1 MTAQIRKMM
10 LIDDNEAD
18 TFLYG
23 LVIEE
28 SGLVENLVVF
38 NLAEQALAHLRG
50 NASEP
55 IDVILLD
62 IRMPRMSGFEFIEAA
77 LAELGSDFA
86 KMVVVMLTT
95 SLDPNDRARAQ
106 SLAMIKH
113 YFEKP
118 LTREQLDV
126 IVAIV
131 ADSN

>member
-1 MTAQIRKMM
+1 MTAPIRKMM

-18 TFLYG
+18 TFLYR

-38 NLAEQALAHLRG
+38 NLAEQALAHLRD
-50 NASEP
+50 NSSEP

-95 SLDPNDRARAQ
+95 SLDPSDRARAERL
-106 SLAMIKH
+106 SMIKH

-118 LTREQLDV
+118 LTREQLDT

-131 ADSN
+131 TNSQ

>member
-1 MTAQIRKMM
+1 MTAPIRKMM

-38 NLAEQALAHLRG
+38 NLAEQALAHLRD
-50 NASEP
+50 NSSEP

-62 IRMPRMSGFEFIEAA
+62 IRMPRMSGFEFIESA

-95 SLDPNDRARAQ
+95 SLDPSDRARAERL
-106 SLAMIKH
+106 SMIKH

-118 LTREQLDV
+118 LTREQLDI

-131 ADSN
+131 ANSQ

>member
-1 MTAQIRKMM
+1 MM

-18 TFLYG
+18 TILYR

-38 NLAEQALAHLRG
+38 NLAEQALAHLRD
-50 NASEP
+50 NSSEP

-86 KMVVVMLTT
+86 RMVVVMLTT
-95 SLDPNDRARAQ
+95 SLDPSDRARAERL
-106 SLAMIKH
+106 SMIKH

-118 LTREQLDV
+118 LTREQLDT

-131 ADSN
+131 ANSQ

>member
-1 MTAQIRKMM
+1 MTAPIRKMM

-18 TFLYG
+18 TFLYR

-38 NLAEQALAHLRG
+38 NLAEQALAHLRD
-50 NASEP
+50 NSSEP

-86 KMVVVMLTT
+86 RMVVVMLTT
-95 SLDPNDRARAQ
+95 SLDPSDRARAERL
-106 SLAMIKH
+106 SMIKH

-118 LTREQLDV
+118 LTREQLDT

-131 ADSN
+131 ANSQ

>member
-1 MTAQIRKMM
+1 MTAPIKKMM
-10 LIDDNEAD
+10 LVDDNEAD
-18 TFLYG
+18 TFLYR
-23 LVIEE
+23 LVIDE

-38 NLAEQALAHLRG
+38 NLAEHALAHLHD
-50 NASEP
+50 NANEP

-62 IRMPRMSGFEFIEAA
+62 IRMPRMSGFEFLEAA
-77 LAELGSDFA
+77 HADLGSEFA

-106 SLAMIKH
+106 KIPMIKH

-118 LTREQLDV
+118 LTREQLDA

-131 ADSN
+131 TNSH

>member
-1 MTAQIRKMM
+1 MTAPIRKMM
-10 LIDDNEAD
+10 LVDDNEAD
-18 TFLYG
+18 TFLYR

-38 NLAEQALAHLRG
+38 NLAEQALAHLHD
-50 NASEP
+50 NAKEP

-62 IRMPRMSGFEFIEAA
+62 IRMPRMSGFEFLEAA
-77 LAELGSDFA
+77 LAEFGSEFA

-95 SLDPNDRARAQ
+95 SLDPSDRARAQ
-106 SLAMIKH
+106 QLPMIKH

-118 LTREQLDV
+118 LSREQLDA

-131 ADSN
+131 TGSH